1 MQRQR
6 PFKVA
11 GDIIDPHRPHIV
23 AASAHSIKLIDGEAR
38 IRVRDER
45 PGAAV
50 PMQRQRQADVNA
62 VAHSPHVISAT
73 RYSKKLVRPCVSVRA
88 WYMGPCAA
96 VPMQRQRPAL
106 KYVRVGVFPHS
117 PHVVAATADGVK
129 VIRCAR
135 IRTWHHRPCA
145 AVPMHGQ
152 GSPSAGPITAHSPHV
167 AAAANYAEKLVR
179 PCTNVRVWHLGP
191 CAPVPVQQ
199 QPSASIAAHS
209 PNVVAAAGHCV
220 QSGRDAGVRAVHNGP

>member
-6 PFKVA
+6 PLKVA

-45 PGAAV
+45 PGGAV

-106 KYVRVGVFPHS
+106 KYVRVGVFP
-117 PHVVAATADGVK
+117 P
-129 VIRCAR
+129 
-135 IRTWHHRPCA
+135 
-145 AVPMHGQ
+145 
-152 GSPSAGPITAHSPHV
+152 AHSSLPLPPT
-167 AAAANYAEKLVR
+167 ALR
-179 PCTNVRVWHLGP
+179 
-191 CAPVPVQQ
+191 
-199 QPSASIAAHS
+199 
-209 PNVVAAAGHCV
+209 
-220 QSGRDAGVRAVHNGP
+220 